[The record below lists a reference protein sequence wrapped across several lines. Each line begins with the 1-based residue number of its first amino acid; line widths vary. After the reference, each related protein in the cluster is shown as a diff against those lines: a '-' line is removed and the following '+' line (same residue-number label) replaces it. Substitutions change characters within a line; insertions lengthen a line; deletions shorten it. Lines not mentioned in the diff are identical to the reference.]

1 MILVAIIDVFNRN
14 YDLLVPPCHSFTI
27 VREYGLYSIVL
38 YLDDDFKTDY
48 VNTTRLVVKMKPRLV
63 KPSIDLSIID
73 KLKTYELVLII
84 TSDKEVLLI
93 FVDHLIGIEC
103 GTYELYSYAI
113 SLSAKFSFY
122 RNCFFRL
129 RSC

>member
-1 MILVAIIDVFNRN
+1 M
-14 YDLLVPPCHSFTI
+14 YTI
-27 VREYGLYSIVL
+27 PL
-38 YLDDDFKTDY
+38 YLDDDLKAVY
-48 VNTTRLVVKMKPRLV
+48 ANTTRIEVKMKPRWV

-93 FVDHLIGIEC
+93 FIDHLIGIEC

-129 RSC
+129 RSCQGLCNSKQCIDCQ